1 MKGDEPE
8 VKEPEWLDSLRNRL
22 EEVLHPSPGSEG
34 KTKLLETLAEL
45 GKLLVRHRA
54 EMPNELV
61 HYLERR
67 SYEKAAQYCAGGFS
81 IHRGNCGSKS

>member
-1 MKGDEPE
+1 MSGDDQEAGA
-8 VKEPEWLDSLRNRL
+8 PEWLDSLRNRL
-22 EEVLHPSPGSEG
+22 EEVLHPVPGPEG

-45 GKLLVRHRA
+45 GKLLARHRT

-67 SYEKAAQYCAGGFS
+67 SYEKAAQYSAEGFRV
-81 IHRGNCGSKS
+81 HRGKCGSKS